1 MPRAVVVLRQFS
13 GMPALPFTAPVG
25 GMMIVQPE
33 EVELSSQHLECI
45 RTYCQ
50 RYIDAAKVAGSLT
63 LGACQG

>member
-1 MPRAVVVLRQFS
+1 
-13 GMPALPFTAPVG
+13 
-25 GMMIVQPE
+25 MIVQPE